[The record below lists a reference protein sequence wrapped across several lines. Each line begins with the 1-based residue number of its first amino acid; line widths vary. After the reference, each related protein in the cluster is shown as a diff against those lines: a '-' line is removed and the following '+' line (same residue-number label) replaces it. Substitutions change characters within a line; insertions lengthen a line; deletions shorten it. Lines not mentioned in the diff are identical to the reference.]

1 MARKGQVT
9 KKETPTRPPHPA
21 LRRSKHEVKPTERCP
36 YCGARDIVKKGIRK
50 NKYGAVQ
57 LFYCHHCAKKFSPLT
72 TKGKSFPLKV
82 ILASISAYNR
92 FHTLE
97 DAAKIVSRRY
107 GIPVSR
113 QNLKNWLRDF
123 SEYLPVTR
131 LRDAIAKSYPPR
143 RVLLEHRLLHGQVY
157 EFKYHRAKA
166 EVIVG
171 RGTEHA
177 AFQPLL
183 DFFERVPRA
192 TPDEIFRDQTSRAST
207 QKHAYHFPVDGV
219 HIEPKDNA
227 AKKIAAFVLQSVATN
242 KLRHETLQEFML
254 LNDSV
259 TVAVEVPIVL
269 SARDVSHMKEA
280 LGFAIPFTL
289 PRGAAITGHI
299 DFVQIR
305 NGMVHILDY
314 KPGAKTDKPIEQL
327 TIYALALSRLTGLR
341 LFHFKCAWFD
351 GEHFYEF
358 YPLHVVHKP
367 RGKALPQSAATNR
380 PPVGPGSPRRTSWP
394 EARDARG

>member
-1 MARKGQVT
+1 MLKCMTRTAVT
-9 KKETPTRPPHPA
+9 TLATPRHPA
-21 LRRSKHEVKPTERCP
+21 LRGSKHETKPIERCP
-36 YCGARDIVKKGIRK
+36 YCGDLGVIKKGIRK

-57 LFYCHHCAKKFSPLT
+57 LFYCRPCRKKFSPLV
-72 TKGKSFPLKV
+72 TKGKSFPLK
-82 ILASISAYNR
+82 IIIAAINEYHRFRSLESAAD
-92 FHTLE
+92 TVT
-97 DAAKIVSRRY
+97 KRY
-107 GIPVSR
+107 GIAVSR

-123 SEYLPVTR
+123 REYLPITR
-131 LRDAIAKSYPPR
+131 LAPTIASEYPPR

-166 EVIVG
+166 ELIV
-171 RGTEHA
+171 RDSKEHD
-177 AFQPLL
+177 QYRPLL
-183 DFFERVPRA
+183 EYFESVPRA
-192 TPDEIFRDQTSRAST
+192 TPDELFRDQRSRAST
-207 QKHAYHFPVDGV
+207 QKHKYRFPIDGV
-219 HIEPKDNA
+219 HIAPKDNA

-269 SARDVSHMKEA
+269 TADDVAYFREA

-289 PRGAAITGHI
+289 ERGAAITGHI
-299 DFVQIR
+299 DVVQLR
-305 NGMVHILDY
+305 NGMIHILDY

-358 YPLHVVHKP
+358 YPLHVVHKKP
-367 RGKALPQSAATNR
+367 RAQKKG
-380 PPVGPGSPRRTSWP
+380 VPGGRSHSH
-394 EARDARG
+394 A

>member
-1 MARKGQVT
+1 MLKHMPQQGGTRRTTQTA
-9 KKETPTRPPHPA
+9 ETASRAHPA
-21 LRRSKHEVKPTERCP
+21 LRRSKHETRGVERCP
-36 YCGARDIVKKGIRK
+36 YCGARDIIKKGVRK

-57 LFYCHHCAKKFSPLT
+57 LFYCADCAKKFSPLS

-82 ILASISAYNR
+82 ILAAINEYHR
-92 FHTLE
+92 FRTLP
-97 DAAKIVSRRY
+97 AAAATVSRRY

-113 QNLKNWLRDF
+113 QNLTNWLTDF
-123 SEYLPVTR
+123 REYTPINRLLP
-131 LRDAIAKSYPPR
+131 AIANAYPPR

-157 EFKYHRAKA
+157 EFKYHRAKG
-166 EVIVG
+166 ELIVG
-171 RGTEHA
+171 LGDAHA
-177 AFQPLL
+177 AFRPLL
-183 DFFERVPRA
+183 DFFESVPRT
-192 TPDEIFRDQTSRAST
+192 TPDELFRDQRARAST
-207 QKHAYHFPVDGV
+207 QKRAHHFSVDGV
-219 HIEPKDNA
+219 HIEPKDNT

-242 KLRHETLQEFML
+242 KLRHEALQEFML

-269 SARDVSHMKEA
+269 TAQDIRHYQEK
-280 LGFAIPFTL
+280 LGFAIPFSL
-289 PRGAAITGHI
+289 PARGVITGHI

-305 NGMVHILDY
+305 NGMIHILDY

-358 YPLHVVHKP
+358 YPLHVVHK
-367 RGKALPQSAATNR
+367 RGRLRRAA
-380 PPVGPGSPRRTSWP
+380 
-394 EARDARG
+394 

>member
-1 MARKGQVT
+1 MKGGTGTRKT
-9 KKETPTRPPHPA
+9 ATSKTPATAHPA
-21 LRRSKHEVKPTERCP
+21 LRRSKHETKQTERCP
-36 YCGARDIVKKGIRK
+36 YCGAHDIIKKGIRK

-57 LFYCHHCAKKFSPLT
+57 LFYCPHCAKKFSPLV

-82 ILASISAYNR
+82 ILAAINEYHR
-92 FHTLE
+92 YRTL
-97 DAAKIVSRRY
+97 DAAAATVSRRY

-113 QNLKNWLRDF
+113 QNLKNWLANFR
-123 SEYLPVTR
+123 EYTPIVR
-131 LRDAIAKSYPPR
+131 LAPEITKAYPPR
-143 RVLLEHRLLHGQVY
+143 RVFLGHRLLHGQVY
-157 EFKYHRAKA
+157 EFKYHRAKG
-166 EVIVG
+166 ELIVG
-171 RGTEHA
+171 GIGDAHRPFG
-177 AFQPLL
+177 PLL
-183 DFFERVPRA
+183 NFFESVPRS
-192 TPDEIFRDQTSRAST
+192 TPDELFRDQRARAST
-207 QKHAYHFPVDGV
+207 QKRAHHFNVDGV
-219 HIEPKDNA
+219 HIEPKDNT

-242 KLRHETLQEFML
+242 KLRHEALQEFML

-269 SARDVSHMKEA
+269 TAKDIRHFKEK

-289 PRGAAITGHI
+289 PKDGVITGHI

-305 NGMVHILDY
+305 NGMIHILDY

-367 RGKALPQSAATNR
+367 GGTKKPAA
-380 PPVGPGSPRRTSWP
+380 
-394 EARDARG
+394 